1 MKQNKVVILFLV
13 KFFVVY
19 FSLTGLYSF
28 YLNKVQDTGA
38 IFTCAPITNTVTN
51 HAQKVCEFLG
61 YDVKTSQ
68 NFGELSIAFEVN
80 GNYVANI
87 VEGCTSVSVMIL
99 FLAFIIAFSG
109 KLKATVLFGI
119 VGLTLIYIT
128 NIFRIVLM
136 TLAIYHYPEY
146 QNILH
151 DIVFPGIIYGMVF
164 LLWVIWVRKFAIINK
179 KTNE

>member
-1 MKQNKVVILFLV
+1 M
-13 KFFVVY
+13 VY
-19 FSLTGLYSF
+19 FSLTGLYSL
-28 YLNKVQDTGA
+28 YLNKAQNTGA
-38 IFTCAPITNTVTN
+38 VFTCAPITNIVAK

-61 YDVKTSQ
+61 YDIKTSQ
-68 NFGELSIAFEVN
+68 NFSELSIAFEVN

-87 VEGCTSVSVMIL
+87 VEGCSSVGVMIL

-109 KLKATVLFGI
+109 KFKTTILFGI
-119 VGLTLIYIT
+119 FGLILIYIT

-179 KTNE
+179 KEK